1 LDEDDYDK
9 NNKNDN
15 KGKRSNSR
23 INMYF
28 TRDVA
33 NTFIKEE
40 SEKINK
46 LIKESVE
53 KKGYRVSAG
62 YAMVSGDVDLE
73 EAIRISD
80 KRMYEDK
87 SKYYL
92 ESGKD
97 RRRR

>member
-1 LDEDDYDK
+1 MDEDDYDK

-15 KGKRSNSR
+15 KGKRRNNR

-40 SEKINK
+40 SEKINN

-53 KKGYRVSAG
+53 KKNLKETFINNMNENDNNYNSNVGRK
-62 YAMVSGDVDLE
+62 
-73 EAIRISD
+73 IRKNNNNNLNEPLI
-80 KRMYEDK
+80 
-87 SKYYL
+87 
-92 ESGKD
+92 
-97 RRRR
+97 

>member
-15 KGKRSNSR
+15 KGKRRNNR

-46 LIKESVE
+46 LIKESV
-53 KKGYRVSAG
+53 KKKNLKETFINNMNEDENNYNSNVGGS
-62 YAMVSGDVDLE
+62 
-73 EAIRISD
+73 IRKNNNNNNNLNEPLI
-80 KRMYEDK
+80 
-87 SKYYL
+87 
-92 ESGKD
+92 
-97 RRRR
+97 